1 MLSHLSIR
9 DFVIVDQIDLDFS
22 PGFTVLTGETGAGKS
37 ILIDALSLTMGGRS
51 DSSQVRHHCDRAE
64 VSAIFDISS
73 LPELSEWLAK
83 NSLQGDSDTC
93 LLRRTLDTNSRS
105 RGFINGHTVT
115 LQQLREAG
123 EYLIDIHGQHAH
135 QSLLRPAV
143 QRDLLDA
150 YADKGE
156 LVKEVK
162 NSYQHWQRL
171 YQQRIAWEQHSADY
185 QQERELLEWQYRELI
200 DLNFTLEEWQTLQAE
215 HSRLSHTASL
225 LEMAEKG
232 INVLSES
239 ETAAISQINV
249 VINQLHHLLDYD
261 NQLKTVL
268 DLLES
273 AQVELQE
280 GIYELKHYQQH
291 LDLDPQRLQQIEERL
306 AIIHAAA
313 RKYRIIPDELPDLL
327 TKITDR
333 LSELNA
339 GQAEGAFLESEM
351 TAKKAY
357 LQFATKLT
365 RARTKAAQ
373 LLAQQVSASMQTLA
387 MEGGQFSVALLP
399 LEQGNVYGL
408 EQIEF
413 QVSAHK
419 GLPLKPL
426 EKVVSGGELSRI
438 SLAIQV
444 ITSKIGKAPTLIFD
458 EVDAGIGGRVA
469 EIIGNLLKK
478 LGEERQILCITH
490 LAQVASAGDQQWQV
504 NKLTDQSNTKQVSS
518 RITVLNE
525 QARIEEIARMLGGM
539 KITETTR
546 KHAAEMLRNGAERIK

>member
-1 MLSHLSIR
+1 MLTHLSIR
-9 DFVIVDQIDLDFS
+9 DFVIVDQVDLDFS

-64 VSAIFDISS
+64 ISAVFDISS
-73 LPELSEWLAK
+73 LPELSAWLAEH
-83 NSLQGDSDTC
+83 SLQGDPDTC
-93 LLRRTLDTNSRS
+93 LLRRTLDANSRS

-115 LQQLREAG
+115 LQQLRQVG
-123 EYLIDIHGQHAH
+123 EFLVDIHGQHAH
-135 QSLLRPAV
+135 QSLLRPAA

-150 YADKGE
+150 YADNGK
-156 LVKEVK
+156 LVQEVK
-162 NSYQHWQRL
+162 KSYQHWQRL

-185 QQERELLEWQYRELI
+185 QQERELLEWQYRELT
-200 DLNFTLEEWQTLQAE
+200 DLNFSLEEWQTLQAE
-215 HSRLSHTASL
+215 HRRLSHTASL

-232 INVLSES
+232 MDVLSES
-239 ETAAISQINV
+239 ETAAISQINA
-249 VINQLHHLLDYD
+249 VINQLHLLLDYD

-268 DLLES
+268 DLLTS

-280 GIYELKHYQQH
+280 GIYELKHYKQH
-291 LDLDPQRLQQIEERL
+291 LDLDPQRLQEIEERL
-306 AIIHAAA
+306 AAIHSAA
-313 RKYRIIPDELPDLL
+313 RKYRIMPDELPDFLM
-327 TKITDR
+327 KITDR
-333 LSELNA
+333 LSELNVS
-339 GQAEGAFLESEM
+339 QAQGALLENEIA
-351 TAKKAY
+351 AKKDY
-357 LQFATKLT
+357 LKLAAKLSKA
-365 RARTKAAQ
+365 RAKAAH
-373 LLAQQVSASMQTLA
+373 LLAQQVTAAMQTLA
-387 MEGGQFSVALLP
+387 MEGGQFSVVLLP
-399 LEQGNVYGL
+399 LEQGNFSGL

-469 EIIGNLLKK
+469 EIIGKLLKK

-490 LAQVASAGDQQWQV
+490 LAQVASAADQQWQV
-504 NKLTDQSNTKQVSS
+504 NKFTDQSNTKQVSS
-518 RITVLNE
+518 QITVLEE

-546 KHAAEMLRNGAERIK
+546 KHAAEMLRNGTGRIK